1 LGENMVNIKMVAEK
15 AGVSASTVS
24 RVLGSKQ
31 AYIAKETREKVLKA
45 VQELQYTPNIYAK
58 GLRGGRTESIA
69 LLIPDIENEMFPPII
84 KGIETYARK
93 NGYNLILSCT
103 NEDIE
108 IEKNFINKMRQN
120 AVDGFIV
127 CSMTQK
133 SDHVRQ
139 LQRDGFPLVLVAR
152 YYGDKI
158 NAVVINNYQA
168 GYDATNYLI
177 NSGNR
182 RIAIVVGSIDLSL
195 YRERYEGYKAALQ
208 NAGIAY
214 DDRLVIHETSGAN
227 GLYKAIM
234 NILKMKDRPDAI
246 FATNDHKAIIS
257 MQAVNDTGLRIPDE
271 ISVLGFDN
279 IKVSKLLNPAL
290 STVSQP
296 FYDMGSLAAKK
307 LINIINGNGP
317 AEPVVDVFDTEII
330 IRKTTK

>member
-1 LGENMVNIKMVAEK
+1 MINIKMVAEK

-31 AYIAKETREKVLKA
+31 AYVAKETREKVLEA
-45 VQELQYTPNIYAK
+45 VQELQYTPNMHAK
-58 GLRGGRTESIA
+58 GLRGGRTNSIA

-93 NGYNLILSCT
+93 NGYNLMLSCT
-103 NEDIE
+103 NEDID
-108 IEKNFINKMRQN
+108 IEKNFINKMSQG
-120 AVDGFIV
+120 AVDGFVV
-127 CSMTQK
+127 CSMTQN

-139 LQRDGFPLVLVAR
+139 LQRDGIPVVLVAR

-158 NAVVINNYQA
+158 NAVVIDNFHA

-177 NSGNR
+177 NSGNK
-182 RIAIVVGSIDLSL
+182 RIAIVVGRTDLSL
-195 YRERYEGYKAALQ
+195 YRERYEGYKAALK
-208 NAGIAY
+208 NADIIY

-234 NILKMKDRPDAI
+234 NVLKSEDRPDAI

-257 MQAVNDTGLRIPDE
+257 MQAVNDVGLRIPED

-279 IKVSKLLNPAL
+279 IKISKLLNPPL

-296 FYDMGSLAAKK
+296 LYDMGSLAAKK

-317 AEPVVDVFDTEII
+317 VEPVVDVFDTEII
-330 IRKTTK
+330 VRKTTK